1 MQANIIPFLLY
12 ALHLR
17 PTRARTLTHGT
28 YDLCPSHSHPRVWWQ
43 STRDT
48 VSVDQPRRWRPRVT
62 PGHFVWTRTR
72 RRRPAERDSASRG
85 HEEAAEPSRKGTQ
98 DRRSRT
104 SGESGRPAAHLPR
117 TNSHARRAR
126 SRDATSIYR
135 KHKTTVN
142 ILKLFYF
149 GVIFGVNLY
158 GEINN
163 YFHRDNTN
171 YFVFLDSD

>member
-17 PTRARTLTHGT
+17 PTRARTPTHGT
-28 YDLCPSHSHPRVWWQ
+28 YDFWPSHSHPRLWWW

-48 VSVDQPRRWRPRVT
+48 VSVDQPRRRRPRVT
-62 PGHFVWTRTR
+62 PGYFVWTRTR
-72 RRRPAERDSASRG
+72 RRRPAERDSARRG
-85 HEEAAEPSRKGTQ
+85 HAEAAEPSRKGTQ

-117 TNSHARRAR
+117 TASHALRAW

-135 KHKTTVN
+135 KHETTDK
-142 ILKLFYF
+142 IFKLFCF
-149 GVIFGVNLY
+149 W
-158 GEINN
+158 IN
-163 YFHRDNTN
+163 FAVTL
-171 YFVFLDSD
+171 FEK

>member
-17 PTRARTLTHGT
+17 PTRARTPTHGT
-28 YDLCPSHSHPRVWWQ
+28 YELCLSLSLPRFSGWNTLDTISVRQ
-43 STRDT
+43 PTR
-48 VSVDQPRRWRPRVT
+48 RRPRVT

-85 HEEAAEPSRKGTQ
+85 HAEAAEPSRKGTQ

-104 SGESGRPAAHLPR
+104 SGESGRPAVHLPR
-117 TNSHARRAR
+117 TVSHARRAR

-135 KHKTTVN
+135 KH
-142 ILKLFYF
+142 
-149 GVIFGVNLY
+149 
-158 GEINN
+158 
-163 YFHRDNTN
+163 
-171 YFVFLDSD
+171 